1 MGICRMCVGSL
12 GHSVGS
18 TMRNDDSEATRARP
32 ARTLVVAF
40 ALLIALALS
49 GCDEEFCIASNSDP
63 GGALLQG
70 LLCLGNRPPSFGESP
85 TASFTVAPGTIDNG
99 GAVVL
104 DASASSD
111 PDGRIV
117 RYQWD
122 VDGVPD
128 ASIDS
133 SLSLNF
139 ELDARDQGV
148 TRRQIFMLGGGGLD
162 QSRVIGLR
170 VTDDSGKSA
179 QARQAITILGSVFAP
194 VALFTFAPSPA
205 VVGQSVLFDASSSFG
220 ARSYEWDLDGNGT
233 FEVGP
238 SPQATTSI
246 VYATSG
252 ARAVRL
258 RITDAGAR
266 TATTVK
272 EVPVF
277 PSGAARAS
285 AAAKRAPG
293 RAFSARLAGVS
304 FPSGLGTPRRR
315 GGQVVFAAVRAR
327 GRLIAPR
334 RGLGPLRPFRRST
347 WVARLRLSADPRTAR
362 ARLSGLALATFT
374 GRSGRACLRIT
385 MATRTRG
392 APTGTLK
399 VIGGTGAAA
408 RLAGGGR
415 FRLVLRN
422 GTPRLDGRLDV
433 TVGKPRPLPRRC
445 SRLRR

>member
-1 MGICRMCVGSL
+1 MGICRMCVGFL
-12 GHSVGS
+12 RHSVGS
-18 TMRNDDSEATRARP
+18 TMRNDDNEGTRARP

-49 GCDEEFCIASNSDP
+49 GCDDEFCIASNP
-63 GGALLQG
+63 NPAGAIVQG
-70 LLCLGNRPPSFGESP
+70 LLCLGNKPPSFGESP
-85 TASFTVAPGTIDNG
+85 TASFTVAPGTVDNG

-128 ASIDS
+128 TSIDFRR
-133 SLSLNF
+133 SLDF
-139 ELDARDQGV
+139 ELDAGDQGM
-148 TRRQIFMLGGGGLD
+148 TQRQIFALGGGEFD
-162 QSRVIGLR
+162 QRRVIGLR
-170 VTDDSGKSA
+170 VTDDSGRAAEA
-179 QARQAITILGSVFAP
+179 QHEIMILGSVFAP
-194 VALFTFAPSPA
+194 VADFTFTPSPA
-205 VVGQSVLFDASSSFG
+205 VVGQSVLFDASVSIA

-258 RITDAGAR
+258 RITDTRAR

-277 PSGAARAS
+277 PSGAAGAF

-293 RAFSARLAGVS
+293 RAFSARLAGVT

-315 GGQVVFAAVRAR
+315 GGQVVFPAVRAR

-347 WVARLRLSADPRTAR
+347 WVARLRLSADPRTGV

-385 MATRTRG
+385 MTTRARG

-415 FRLVLRN
+415 FRFALRN
-422 GTPRLDGRLDV
+422 GTPRLDGRLDA

-445 SRLRR
+445 SRLR